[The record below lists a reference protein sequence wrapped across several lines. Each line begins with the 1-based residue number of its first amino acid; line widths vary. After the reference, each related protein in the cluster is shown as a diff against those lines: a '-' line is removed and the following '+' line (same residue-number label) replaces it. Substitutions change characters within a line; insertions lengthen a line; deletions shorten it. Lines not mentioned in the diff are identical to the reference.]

1 MWQLPEPPQLFSRFD
16 ADNNS
21 DGAARDRF
29 EQFVTDLVASQWE
42 GATTVAARN
51 HNDWGID
58 AFVGELGGGDI
69 QVWQSKYF
77 REWQANGPQGE
88 VRASFDSAQKQAKKE
103 GHRIV
108 QWTLVSPAILH
119 PKQLQWF
126 SNWAK
131 RKKVET
137 GTRVDLWSGDKLRRR
152 LMSSEA
158 HEVRREYFPHT
169 LPPADDSVTSVPE
182 VALTDDYAPFDDAL
196 FVRQLHEAGFSE
208 TSAACGMYF
217 ATDALRRDLEAKEA
231 TTELQAFRTIQL
243 GVHGVWETHYNEHM
257 PIANK
262 DGKMPTL
269 YGIVIRE
276 AATIPDAPG
285 LALQFAH
292 KQGTAHLLVEQR
304 KAGWVKH
311 WRDIATSHT
320 PKAAPGSAREPGI
333 PADSSANDTEKTND
347 GPDKHSEHTDGL
359 AIPPHSRSTVEGG
372 TQG

>member
-1 MWQLPEPPQLFSRFD
+1 MWQLPEPPQLFRRFD
-16 ADNNS
+16 ADCSS

-29 EQFVTDLVASQWE
+29 EQFVSDLVAVQWDD
-42 GATTVAARN
+42 ATTVAARN

-58 AFVGELGGGDI
+58 TFVGELGGGDI

-77 REWQANGPQGE
+77 RVWQESGPQQE
-88 VRASFDSAQKQAKKE
+88 VRVSFASAQKQAEKE
-103 GHRIV
+103 GHRV
-108 QWTLVSPAILH
+108 VEWTLVVPAILH

-131 RKKVET
+131 RKQKET
-137 GTRVDLWSGDKLRRR
+137 GTRVRIWQGDKLRQR

-158 HEVRREYFPHT
+158 HDVRREYFPHT
-169 LPPADDSVTSVPE
+169 LITDGVQAPAPE
-182 VALTDDYAPFDDAL
+182 VALTDDYTPFDDAL

-231 TTELQAFRTIQL
+231 TAGLHAFRTVQL
-243 GVHGVWETHYNEHM
+243 SVHGVWETRYNEYI
-257 PIANK
+257 PTADK

-269 YGIVIRE
+269 YGAVIRE

-285 LALQFAH
+285 LTLQFAH
-292 KQGTAHLLVEQR
+292 KQGAAHLLVEQR

-311 WRDIATSHT
+311 WRDVAASHNLPT
-320 PKAAPGSAREPGI
+320 VIDPIE
-333 PADSSANDTEKTND
+333 DNM
-347 GPDKHSEHTDGL
+347 EHTTDGL
-359 AIPPHSRSTVEGG
+359 PTHNEPAIDPEVFSKTASSTDEGAHA
-372 TQG
+372 